1 MSCLF
6 PLLAGFAQWHAPCC
20 TGSAT
25 FAPGPGRHCPPDHGT
40 ATKEQDATVKTHFQ
54 KAAVVLFVLTILGV
68 ADGLA
73 RSVFEPQHT
82 FRVVAG
88 SETLASGTLDIT
100 LDADGV
106 KAHSEVAHSGDS
118 RMLNQYLRYTSTS
131 PDVQVEFVEMRGTLW
146 RGIISAPRTEPAG
159 RVELVIYARTQPPT
173 AMTPRYTL
181 RVFDSAEALQADL
194 PSVSLRY
201 LGIAPWW
208 VVIICLPLAGF
219 FGFLVFRAT
228 GEEEDALIARGIG
241 PIYKLAKKKEGWDIL
256 FGLGLNQGL
265 TTGEELV
272 LLTPDGRVVG
282 ALRAG
287 EIGPT
292 SSRSTLEL
300 GVEVRPDYYVARPQ
314 TETSILRRPASGRAA

>member
-1 MSCLF
+1 
-6 PLLAGFAQWHAPCC
+6 
-20 TGSAT
+20 
-25 FAPGPGRHCPPDHGT
+25 
-40 ATKEQDATVKTHFQ
+40 VKTHFQ

-73 RSVFEPQHT
+73 RSLFEPQHT

-106 KAHSEVAHSGDS
+106 KAHSEVAHAGDS
-118 RMLNQYLRYTSTS
+118 KLLNEYLRYTSTS

-146 RGIISAPRTEPAG
+146 RGILRAPRTEPAG
-159 RVELVIYARTQPPT
+159 RVELVVYPRTQPPT
-173 AMTPRYTL
+173 QMTPRYTL

-194 PSVSLRY
+194 PSVAMRY

-208 VVIICLPLAGF
+208 VVLACLPLAAF
-219 FGFLVFRAT
+219 FGMLVFRAT

-241 PIYKLAKKKEGWDIL
+241 PIYKLAKRKEGWDIL
-256 FGLGLNQGL
+256 FGLGGNQGL

-282 ALRAG
+282 SLRAG
-287 EIGPT
+287 QIGPT
-292 SSRSTLEL
+292 SSRSTMDL
-300 GVEVRPDYYVARPQ
+300 GVDIRPDYYVARPQ
-314 TETSILRRPASGRAA
+314 SGTDILRRQS